1 MVYYFVML
9 YGNVNSYNHSN
20 YQGRRP
26 DSVNLI
32 APSAKLMPSRNDT
45 LIQTLP
51 LSDVQNSGQINHN
64 NFYSSRA
71 NKRQSPSTVSA
82 EAFLKAR
89 ISLNPVYLHNEMITK
104 IQNISDLTKN
114 PPRFRDQ
121 VDLLA

>member
-1 MVYYFVML
+1 MI
-9 YGNVNSYNHSN
+9 YGNINSSNQPN
-20 YQGRRP
+20 YQSRRP
-26 DSVNLI
+26 DSVNLMN
-32 APSAKLMPSRNDT
+32 PSAKLMPSRNDT

-51 LSDVQNSGQINHN
+51 INDVQNSGHMNYN
-64 NFYSSRA
+64 NYYASRA

-89 ISLNPVYLHNEMITK
+89 ISFNPVYIHNEMITK

-121 VDLLA
+121 IDLLA